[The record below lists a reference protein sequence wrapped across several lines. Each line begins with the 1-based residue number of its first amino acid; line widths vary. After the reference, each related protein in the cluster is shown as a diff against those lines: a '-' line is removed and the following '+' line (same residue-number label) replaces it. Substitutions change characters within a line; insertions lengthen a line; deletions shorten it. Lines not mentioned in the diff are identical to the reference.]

1 MADQLIDRRNV
12 LKYAA
17 LLSATAAGREFLA
30 GWLPSARDLQAATA
44 PSEAARGHGSH
55 LVHTAEQSKAYTPQ
69 FFKHDEFRTVELLTE
84 LIIPTDDTPGAKEAR
99 VADYIDFVV
108 FSAAEHL
115 PELQKRWTE
124 GLSWLDQASRKSF
137 GAPFN
142 EISLDQREQ
151 LLTEMSLPDR
161 DPRASHAGYS
171 FYRLVKGMTVE
182 GFYTSRVGLI
192 DVLGYQG
199 LAFLPEF
206 PGCTHPEH
214 H

>member
-1 MADQLIDRRNV
+1 MADQLIDRRNA
-12 LKYAA
+12 LKYVS
-17 LLSATAAGREFLA
+17 LLTATAAGREFLA

-44 PSEAARGHGSH
+44 PSEAAKGHGSH
-55 LVHTAEQSKAYTPQ
+55 LLPAAEQTKPYTPQ
-69 FFKHDEFRTVELLTE
+69 FFKPDEFRTVEMLTE
-84 LIIPTDDTPGAKEAR
+84 IIIPTDDTPGAKEAR

-108 FSAAEHL
+108 FSAAEHF
-115 PELQKRWTE
+115 PEMQERWTE

-137 GAPFN
+137 GTGFK
-142 EISLDQREQ
+142 EISPAQREQ
-151 LLTEMSLPDR
+151 LLTEMSRPER
-161 DPRASHAGYS
+161 DPRASYAGYS

-192 DVLGYQG
+192 DVLGFQG